1 MRRTYNS
8 SMTTANKRC
17 PSLSLPF
24 PGRPQNTRRLIAGE
38 LPLRRVSLE
47 PRIPREP
54 GESKEP
60 GDPIAF
66 PASRKSVLRNSSS
79 SSSSWG
85 FPWEVFRSAVTS
97 DTGTHLLTLT
107 KGVKK
112 GGDGWIGIERVLPG
126 FFFFLEP
133 SKPWLGST
141 SRSRW
146 PDLIEILIS

>member
-1 MRRTYNS
+1 M
-8 SMTTANKRC
+8 
-17 PSLSLPF
+17 PPPPLLSLSLSL

-66 PASRKSVLRNSSS
+66 SASHKSVLRNSSS
-79 SSSSWG
+79 SSSSSMSWG

-97 DTGTHLLTLT
+97 DIGTHLLTLT
-107 KGVKK
+107 KGGKK
-112 GGDGWIGIERVLPG
+112 VAMVGSGSSLRAGFARFFSRGRQAGRQAVARIEQPVARPHRDIN
-126 FFFFLEP
+126 FLV
-133 SKPWLGST
+133 T
-141 SRSRW
+141 
-146 PDLIEILIS
+146 

>member
-1 MRRTYNS
+1 
-8 SMTTANKRC
+8 MTTANKRC

-85 FPWEVFRSAVTS
+85 FPW
-97 DTGTHLLTLT
+97 G
-107 KGVKK
+107 GVSERGDIRHGDASINLDEGGKK
-112 GGDGWIGIERVLPG
+112 GWRWLDRDRARFARFL
-126 FFFFLEP
+126 FFF
-133 SKPWLGST
+133 WNQANRGSDRRAGVGGPT
-141 SRSRW
+141 SSRY
-146 PDLIEILIS
+146 